1 MIDTIYKTLLTII
14 NKENQGYL
22 SPTEFNLIAY
32 QVQHEIYRG
41 YFEDYNRDKNK
52 DNRGLTNSGYGNLPD
67 QDSQR
72 IEIFSAVANLTG
84 TNGVFTLPSD
94 VYLLEDEGICTT
106 EGKIVDKVSQKD
118 IRRLQCSEAHPTETY
133 PVYTQAGDTI
143 TVSPDTIT
151 DLEVGYL
158 REPLVPKWT
167 YVVING
173 KELYDPTNPSFQ
185 DFELHPSEF
194 SNIIH
199 RMLSYFGINLRES
212 EVIQYAES
220 LKQQKEIH
228 DES

>member
-14 NKENQGYL
+14 NKEIQGYL
-22 SPTEFNLIAY
+22 TPTEFNLIAH

-72 IEIFSAVANLTG
+72 IEVFSSTASLTG
-84 TNGVFTLPSD
+84 VNGVFDLPTD
-94 VYLLEDEGICTT
+94 IYLIEDEGICTA

-118 IRRLQCSEAHPTETY
+118 IRRLNCTEAQPSETY
-133 PVYTQAGDTI
+133 PVYTQSGSTI

-151 DLEVGYL
+151 TLEFGYL
-158 REPLVPKWT
+158 REPAVPKWT
-167 YVVING
+167 YIVING
-173 KELYDPTNPSFQ
+173 KELYNPSNPSFQ

-212 EVIQYAES
+212 EVVAYAEG